1 MIIDSGTAK
10 MTTVLRDKLEM
21 LSNMKPSLEDGEYVF
36 CSLPNE
42 GSKVHNL
49 NPIATFHEREGLAV
63 VLEKGE
69 AHGAG
74 FETSLAMRQIT
85 LNVNSALDGV
95 GLTAGVAACL
105 AEAGIPCN
113 MVAAY
118 HHDHIFVPAGLAD
131 RALQILISL
140 QGDSARAMRN
150 VDGQ

>member
-1 MIIDSGTAK
+1 
-10 MTTVLRDKLEM
+10 MTTVLRDKFEM
-21 LSNMKPSLEDGEYVF
+21 LSNMTPSLIDGEYVF
-36 CSLPNE
+36 CSIPND
-42 GSKVHNL
+42 GSKVHDL
-49 NPIATFHEREGLAV
+49 NPIATFQEREGLTL

-69 AHGAG
+69 AHEAG

-105 AEAGIPCN
+105 ADAGIPCN

-131 RALQILISL
+131 RALHLLATL
-140 QGDSARAMRN
+140 QAESAGATRKR
-150 VDGQ
+150 